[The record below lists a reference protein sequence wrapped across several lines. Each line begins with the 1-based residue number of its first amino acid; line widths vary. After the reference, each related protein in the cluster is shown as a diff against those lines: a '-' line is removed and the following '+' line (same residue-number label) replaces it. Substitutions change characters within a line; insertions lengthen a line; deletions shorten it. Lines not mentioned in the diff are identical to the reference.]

1 MKKNVQF
8 QIKLILYVILDKEA
22 NPVHMTA
29 NVSYRATPSVTV
41 LHDSCLTQQVH
52 MTENDSYG
60 VNPNNI
66 STLKDSSSIH
76 QVNMTENKS
85 YGINPNTITALKTS
99 SSSD

>member
-1 MKKNVQF
+1 
-8 QIKLILYVILDKEA
+8 
-22 NPVHMTA
+22 
-29 NVSYRATPSVTV
+29 
-41 LHDSCLTQQVH
+41 